1 MFDVAGSGNKP
12 TNIIIL
18 IDTVGV
24 DRQFHIDKISPV
36 VNTAKYQDTLQ
47 SEQYCYL

>member
-18 IDTVGV
+18 MDTVGV
-24 DRQFHIDKISPV
+24 DRQFSIDKISWT
-36 VNTAKYQDTLQ
+36 VNTAKYQD
-47 SEQYCYL
+47 SI